1 MENTKKNMHGKNYV
15 VMGILVSLLV
25 LIGVISMVMCIATK
39 EMNWLNAEI
48 FSVIIANSVLIR
60 DNKENIKNP
69 SLLRNAI
76 ILAAFVCAISLFN
89 TFIGFAPSS
98 VMILAVA
105 IAFIPTIALVAR
117 NVVCYMKK

>member
-1 MENTKKNMHGKNYV
+1 MEKTKKDMHGKNYV

-25 LIGVISMVMCIATK
+25 LIGVISTVMCFITK
-39 EMNWLNAEI
+39 EMHWLNTEI

-69 SLLRNAI
+69 TLLRNAI

-89 TFIGFAPSS
+89 AFIGFAPRS
-98 VMILAVA
+98 VLILAVS

-117 NVVCYMKK
+117 NVVFYMKK